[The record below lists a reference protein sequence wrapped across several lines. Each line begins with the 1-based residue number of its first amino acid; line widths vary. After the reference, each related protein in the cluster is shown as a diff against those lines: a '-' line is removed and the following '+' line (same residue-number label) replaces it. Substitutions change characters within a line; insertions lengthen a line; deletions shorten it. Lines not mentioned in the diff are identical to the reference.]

1 MSAVTLILSVILSGP
16 VHHLTSP
23 EDHPSSHSSPA
34 SVAAFVVAV
43 GSAVAA
49 SASAAF
55 VAVAAVA
62 IAFVAVAVD
71 AASSFVGREDG
82 PVVGWIASSS
92 PLDLVG
98 FYLEIHASKQPLRS
112 S

>member
-1 MSAVTLILSVILSGP
+1 MSAVTLILSIIFSGP
-16 VHHLTSP
+16 VHDLTSP

-34 SVAAFVVAV
+34 SVAAFVAAV

-62 IAFVAVAVD
+62 STFAAVAVD
-71 AASSFVGREDG
+71 AASSFVGREDD
-82 PVVGWIASSS
+82 PVVGWIASSFPS
-92 PLDLVG
+92 DLVG
-98 FYLEIHASKQPLRS
+98 FYREIHALKQPPRS

>member
-1 MSAVTLILSVILSGP
+1 MSAVTLILSIILSGP
-16 VHHLTSP
+16 VHDITSP

-34 SVAAFVVAV
+34 SVASVVAV

-49 SASAAF
+49 SAFAAF
-55 VAVAAVA
+55 VLVAAVA
-62 IAFVAVAVD
+62 ISFVAVVVD
-71 AASSFVGREDG
+71 AASCFAGREDD

-92 PLDLVG
+92 PSVLAG
-98 FYLEIHASKQPLRS
+98 FYLETRALQRLLQS